1 MNKNKNNNEFSI
13 RKINN
18 IINKI
23 NKSGLILIV
32 VCYILILSIALSMVG
47 KEISYVNQPNYQ
59 HQFYNN
65 DINPQISI
73 VGVRDYEEEHGHMRL
88 KYSISVNI
96 SGRYVENKDPKYK
109 IPEFRMFA
117 STKTNLTDKEPNST
131 YYFTEHTT
139 YSTPITHSFSVDNH
153 DKGQHPSTFYVSLE
167 YVKNDVTK
175 ITTFKEDVFLQ
186 PTKDDIAGMDDWYYT
201 NQSTAPSAANVKKD
215 DHSNPVGIFE
225 IQAYEEENDG
235 VKTGN
240 IKSGIRIRITDQEV
254 NKFHIDMQSWIITED
269 GEYLPF
275 IGVYNYTGPSLRYT
289 NSEKNIHK
297 KLDPEYIGAKIVFKD
312 DLGNEYTSYFKQKL
326 DLINDTFLTDTQIG
340 VDAGNIIRSN
350 KGLYIML
357 AIVSSIALAVAV
369 VGCTY
374 IVTNSKKTKEN

>member
-73 VGVRDYEEEHGHMRL
+73 VGVRDYEEEHGHMHL

-117 STKTNLTDKEPNST
+117 STKTNLTDKEPNGT

-297 KLDPEYIGAKIVFKD
+297 KLDTEYIGAKIVFKD

-326 DLINDTFLTDTQIG
+326 DLINDTFLTDTQVG
-340 VDAGNIIRSN
+340 VDAGNIIKSN